1 MMLTVSFASVLTRF
15 FTQRLIQQR
24 NVSPHTLGSY
34 RDTFRLLLRFTK
46 TRTGKD
52 PSQLVWDDIDAAL
65 ISAFLDDL
73 QEHRAITARSR
84 NLRLTAIRSLFRY
97 AAFELPGHAEQ
108 IQRVLAIP
116 CKRAT
121 HPQIGY
127 LTRPEV
133 DALLAAPDQ
142 DCWSGR
148 RDHAW
153 LLLAVQTGLRL
164 SELIGLTR
172 QDVHLGTGA
181 YVHVIGKGRKERCTP
196 LTKQTAAVLH
206 AWLQEPAR
214 GEAEVVFPNRCGAR
228 LSSDG
233 LQYLLARHVET
244 ASGACVSLRH
254 KRISPHVLRHSAA
267 MMLLQAG
274 VDTTVIALWLGH
286 ESVETTRVYLEADL
300 ELKRQMLA
308 RTTPPGKAPT
318 IYRPDDALLVFLQN
332 L

>member
-1 MMLTVSFASVLTRF
+1 MTLTVSFASVLTRF

-52 PSQLVWDDIDAAL
+52 PSQLVWDDIDAPL

-108 IQRVLAIP
+108 IQRV
-116 CKRAT
+116 
-121 HPQIGY
+121 
-127 LTRPEV
+127 
-133 DALLAAPDQ
+133 
-142 DCWSGR
+142 
-148 RDHAW
+148 
-153 LLLAVQTGLRL
+153 
-164 SELIGLTR
+164 
-172 QDVHLGTGA
+172 HLGTGA

-196 LTKQTAAVLH
+196 LTKQTAAVLQ

-214 GEAEVVFPNRCGAR
+214 GEARVVFPNRCGAR

-308 RTTPPGKAPT
+308 RTMPPGKAPT